1 MAPNGSMPAVNIAG
15 VNTMFV
21 ADPQRR
27 KREEQQQQYMQQQQ
41 QQQQTQP
48 NSGSNRRVRIASRSL
63 SSDNEL
69 DSWASCLEEASTEK
83 GAQFSAED
91 DGAAPKHK
99 RTRVSQQVRQRIFL
113 KIAPIF
119 LFIFSSFIISLQNGA
134 GGVRPKPRFD
144 LESGPHSILLGE
156 PFAGDD
162 SSDAAYHVQSA
173 RGIAAVLNQG
183 LQTLGEKLGGLS
195 NTYTLSP
202 LRRYMS
208 KLFVPRTRNTACSLL
223 NENVMH

>member
-1 MAPNGSMPAVNIAG
+1 MPAVNIAG

-27 KREEQQQQYMQQQQ
+27 KREEQQQQYMQQQQQ

-99 RTRVSQQVRQRIFL
+99 RTRVSQQVRQRNFL

-119 LFIFSSFIISLQNGA
+119 FISFSLFHHFSAAWGRRSKTQAPLRPRVRPPLHPA
-134 GGVRPKPRFD
+134 GG
-144 LESGPHSILLGE
+144 
-156 PFAGDD
+156 A
-162 SSDAAYHVQSA
+162 
-173 RGIAAVLNQG
+173 
-183 LQTLGEKLGGLS
+183 
-195 NTYTLSP
+195 
-202 LRRYMS
+202 LRRRRFFGRR
-208 KLFVPRTRNTACSLL
+208 LPRAERQGDRGGAQSGAADAGRKAGW
-223 NENVMH
+223 VV